1 MELIKK
7 IRLHYFKKNLS
18 KALLGFTRLR
28 KNQDVVKTVGI
39 VFDASAPEHREMIN
53 RFAEDLRA
61 KGKKVRLLAYFND
74 KHPHEGTPYPYFNQK
89 ELNWYGIPKPE
100 VSAVYDFIKQP
111 FDMLYAIYF
120 EERLA
125 LDYIAALNKANFKTG
140 VTSLYHED
148 MDLGVDMNGKS
159 DLKLLMQQIKFYL
172 NKINQKYESLVEV

>member
-1 MELIKK
+1 
-7 IRLHYFKKNLS
+7 
-18 KALLGFTRLR
+18 
-28 KNQDVVKTVGI
+28 
-39 VFDASAPEHREMIN
+39 
-53 RFAEDLRA
+53 
-61 KGKKVRLLAYFND
+61 
-74 KHPHEGTPYPYFNQK
+74 
-89 ELNWYGIPKPE
+89 
-100 VSAVYDFIKQP
+100 
-111 FDMLYAIYF
+111 MLYAIYF